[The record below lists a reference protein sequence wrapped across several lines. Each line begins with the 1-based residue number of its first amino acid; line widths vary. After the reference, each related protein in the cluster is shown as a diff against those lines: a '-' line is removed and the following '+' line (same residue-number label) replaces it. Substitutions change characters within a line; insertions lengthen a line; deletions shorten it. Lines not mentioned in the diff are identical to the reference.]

1 VTPPPPG
8 HIYWQCQR
16 CTNCCRW
23 PGDVRV
29 SPAEISAIASHLGI
43 PEAEFIER
51 FTRLRADRLGLS
63 LIDHPDHSCIFL
75 NGHDCAINPVKPQQC
90 RDFPN
95 LWNFPGWQKVCEAIP
110 VTIQPGDHFKD
121 GHRASD

>member
-1 VTPPPPG
+1 MTPPPPG

-51 FTRLRADRLGLS
+51 FTRLRTDRLGLS

-75 NGHDCAINPVKPQQC
+75 KGHDCAINPVKPQQ
-90 RDFPN
+90 
-95 LWNFPGWQKVCEAIP
+95 
-110 VTIQPGDHFKD
+110 
-121 GHRASD
+121 